1 MTNGPVDEIKHNFV
15 YLDKAL
21 SGYDARFTLKVLRGL
36 PALRRQLD
44 SEVLSEIIKS
54 TYPQNDPAGQELLR
68 VVASGEAAGT
78 VATKMSDGTE
88 DAVIELPSPE
98 TDAYV
103 HLLVQIWLLHRD
115 VPDQFYTFS
124 QTALAHL
131 RKYDRRSLDFIVAKI
146 WFYYVR
152 AAELTD
158 NLEHVVPP
166 LMAGLRTAT
175 LRHDAETQGMLVI
188 LLLRSYLLLNKIS
201 QAAGIISKT
210 SFPPAA
216 SNSLAAR
223 YYYYLSRVSAIQL
236 DYSSAFE
243 QITAA
248 IRKVPQSP
256 ASIGFLQTAHK
267 LSIVIE
273 LLMGEI
279 PDREV
284 FKKPE
289 FRRSLAPYLAL
300 TRAVRAGDIQQF
312 GSVLVAE
319 ASALKADH
327 NYALACRLRQNVIK
341 TGIRILS
348 LTYSRISLKDICIKL
363 CLDGEESAEY
373 IVAKAIRDGVIDAEI
388 NHQYGYMQSK
398 EVTDIYST
406 AEPQYTFH
414 ERIKFCM
421 ALHDD
426 SVKAMRYLSSDHAAD
441 LKDAEEAREREKELV
456 TEIQEGT
463 DLEDDDDFEL

>member
-1 MTNGPVDEIKHNFV
+1 MTNAAVDEVKHNCV

-44 SEVLSEIIKS
+44 QSAIAEIVRE
-54 TYPQNDPAGQELLR
+54 TYPPNHPAGQELLR
-68 VVASGEAAGT
+68 VVAPGDAS
-78 VATKMSDGTE
+78 ATTGDES
-88 DAVIELPSPE
+88 IEMSPE
-98 TDAYV
+98 VDAYV
-103 HLLVQIWLLHRD
+103 HLIVQIWLLHRGD
-115 VPDQFYTFS
+115 AEVLYQFS
-124 QTALAHL
+124 QRALAHL
-131 RKYDRRSLDFIVAKI
+131 RKYDRRSLDFIVAKVS
-146 WFYYVR
+146 FYYVHS
-152 AAELTD
+152 AELTD
-158 NLEHVVPP
+158 RLSEVIPT

-175 LRHDAETQGMLVI
+175 LRHDAETQGMLI
-188 LLLRSYLLLNKIS
+188 TLLLRSFLVLNKIS
-201 QAAGIISKT
+201 QAAGVISKT
-210 SFPPAA
+210 SWPAAA

-236 DYSSAFE
+236 DYSTAFE

-248 IRKVPQSP
+248 IRQVPQSP
-256 ASIGFLQTAHK
+256 ASIGFLQSAHK

-289 FRRSLAPYLAL
+289 FRKALTPYLAL

-312 GSVLVAE
+312 SSVLAAE
-319 ASALKADH
+319 TAALRADR

-341 TGIRILS
+341 TGIRLIS

-363 CLDGEESAEY
+363 MLDGEESAEY
-373 IVAKAIRDGVIDAEI
+373 IVGKAIRDGVIDAEI

-414 ERIKFCM
+414 ERIRFCM
-421 ALHDD
+421 GLHDE